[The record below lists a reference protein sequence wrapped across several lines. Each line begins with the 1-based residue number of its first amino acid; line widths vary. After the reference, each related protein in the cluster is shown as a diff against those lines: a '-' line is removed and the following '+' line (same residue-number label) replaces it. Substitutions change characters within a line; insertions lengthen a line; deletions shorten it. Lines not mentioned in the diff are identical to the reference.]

1 MRNKPAVILKL
12 FERGETLLQLK
23 RLSYLLLTS
32 LLLVQPV
39 FAEESD
45 EPVRPDIISAV
56 RTVEA
61 LPSRWNPLT
70 SMTAEKQWLL
80 DMTTAPLYTL
90 TESGS
95 WEPVLAGKLPED
107 VTADYAG
114 TYGIPAD
121 AQGSY
126 AYRILLRSDACWE
139 DSSPITAE
147 DCVFS
152 IQKLL
157 ENEENRG
164 NWTFL
169 ANAEAIISGAVKPG
183 DEIVSLRSAQFT
195 SMQEAISAGYSDF
208 YIDTTHFWGLEG
220 GWLSI
225 YDRSRMQDFAM
236 PDGMDERFVSP
247 AYLYTRYLADG
258 AENSRLQRE
267 FIGISE
273 SAGSA
278 VTMDDLGIISVS
290 SSELVLIT
298 QVPTA
303 PSVLMQKLENL
314 FLFHES
320 CWGKDFATSAEAYC
334 GYGPYRISA
343 ADSEQIILE
352 PNPNWWGSPVTDE
365 FDRIICRTAG
375 KD

>member
-1 MRNKPAVILKL
+1 
-12 FERGETLLQLK
+12 
-23 RLSYLLLTS
+23 
-32 LLLVQPV
+32 
-39 FAEESD
+39 
-45 EPVRPDIISAV
+45 
-56 RTVEA
+56 
-61 LPSRWNPLT
+61 
-70 SMTAEKQWLL
+70 
-80 DMTTAPLYTL
+80 
-90 TESGS
+90 
-95 WEPVLAGKLPED
+95 
-107 VTADYAG
+107 
-114 TYGIPAD
+114 
-121 AQGSY
+121 
-126 AYRILLRSDACWE
+126 
-139 DSSPITAE
+139 
-147 DCVFS
+147 
-152 IQKLL
+152 
-157 ENEENRG
+157 
-164 NWTFL
+164 
-169 ANAEAIISGAVKPG
+169 
-183 DEIVSLRSAQFT
+183 
-195 SMQEAISAGYSDF
+195 
-208 YIDTTHFWGLEG
+208 
-220 GWLSI
+220 
-225 YDRSRMQDFAM
+225 M

-290 SSELVLIT
+290 SSELVLIM

-314 FLFHES
+314 FLFHER
-320 CWGKDFATSAEAYC
+320 CWGKDFATSAKAYC